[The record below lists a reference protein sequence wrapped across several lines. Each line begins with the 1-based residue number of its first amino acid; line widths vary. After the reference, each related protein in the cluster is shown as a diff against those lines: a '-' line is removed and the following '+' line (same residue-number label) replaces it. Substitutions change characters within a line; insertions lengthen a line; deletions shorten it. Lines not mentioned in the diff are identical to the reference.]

1 MGLRMHLDKDAH
13 HRRCNEPD
21 RNHHQKKLCPG
32 ANDETGRSF
41 FSLQLYCTII
51 KNAVCIGS
59 FSLITR
65 SKYRTRS
72 NLRKDLGSWF
82 ERAHSIMMGEA

>member
-1 MGLRMHLDKDAH
+1 MRTTDDATS
-13 HRRCNEPD
+13 
-21 RNHHQKKLCPG
+21 QT
-32 ANDETGRSF
+32 ETTTRKSFVPVLMMKQGVPF